1 MAVPGH
7 LAPSYHS
14 LAITHS
20 LSLHLTPSSALPPFY
35 VLSLCHSVHAP
46 SGAITW
52 CLQSQSLFSSLKRCL
67 GFTHFFCPQISVLI
81 FAVFAAIFCFFCGL
95 QIECVF
101 QIKSLKS
108 GGNEGNYAV
117 FEKCCVSDIDGIA
130 FRGTLSTAHCVFCI
144 LWKAVFCR

>member
-20 LSLHLTPSSALPPFY
+20 LSPSISLPAVLSLLFMCSLFVILSMRLPVRFRGAFNHNLSFLHSKGVWGSPIFLSSFLLFLPPF
-35 VLSLCHSVHAP
+35 
-46 SGAITW
+46 
-52 CLQSQSLFSSLKRCL
+52 
-67 GFTHFFCPQISVLI
+67 
-81 FAVFAAIFCFFCGL
+81 FCFFCGL

-144 LWKAVFCR
+144 LWKAVLCR